1 MTIEKRSF
9 GRTGHMSSA
18 VIFGSAALKAVDQ
31 GVADRVLDLLFEHGV
46 NHIDTA
52 PSYGDAELRIGPWMD
67 RHRDA
72 FFLATKTDQWSFEG
86 AKAQIR
92 RSLERLRTD
101 HVDLMQL
108 HALTHPDQ
116 WEQALSPGGA
126 LDAVQQARAEGLV
139 RFIGVTGH
147 GWTVAAMHRRS
158 LERFDFDSVLMPWNW
173 LCAHHPT
180 YAADFEA
187 TVALMRA
194 AQRRGADDQGA
205 GARALGSR
213 RRTQSGDL
221 VSAVGGRGGHSRGSA
236 LGVGAAAAV
245 SELGGRPGS
254 VAAGAPGRGR
264 ARSGTPG
271 CGHGQASTSVR
282 GCLRSSGSEA
292 ASFRRQGAVDPC

>member
-1 MTIEKRSF
+1 MTIEKRPF

-31 GVADRVLDLLFEHGV
+31 GTADRVLDLLFEYGV
-46 NHIDTA
+46 NHIDAA
-52 PSYGDAELRIGPWMD
+52 PRYGDAELRIGPWMD

-101 HVDLMQL
+101 RVDLLQL
-108 HALTHPDQ
+108 HALVHPDQ

-126 LDAVQQARAEGLV
+126 LDAVLQAREEGLV

-173 LCAHHPT
+173 FCAHHPT

-187 TVALMRA
+187 TVALVRA

-205 GARALGSR
+205 GARTLGSR
-213 RRTQSGDL
+213 RRTQPGDL
-221 VSAVGGRGGHSRGSA
+221 VSAVGGRGGHSRGGA
-236 LGVGAAAAV
+236 LGTGRPRLFLNSVGDLNLLPLVLQAAD
-245 SELGGRPGS
+245 ELGPAPQD
-254 VAAGAPGRGR
+254 AAMANLNERTGL
-264 ARSGTPG
+264 
-271 CGHGQASTSVR
+271 ASIF
-282 GCLRSSGSEA
+282 GL
-292 ASFRRQGAVDPC
+292 

>member
-126 LDAVQQARAEGLV
+126 LDAVLQARAEGLV

-158 LERFDFDSVLMPWNW
+158 LERFDFDSILMPWNW
-173 LCAHHPT
+173 FCAHHQT

-187 TVALMRA
+187 TVALCE
-194 AQRRGADDQGA
+194 QRNVAVQTIKALARG
-205 GARALGSR
+205 
-213 RRTQSGDL
+213 
-221 VSAVGGRGGHSRGSA
+221 
-236 LGVGAAAAV
+236 
-245 SELGGRPGS
+245 PW
-254 VAAGAPGRGR
+254 AAGA
-264 ARSGTPG
+264 ARNRT
-271 CGHGQASTSVR
+271 
-282 GCLRSSGSEA
+282 
-292 ASFRRQGAVDPC
+292 

>member
-1 MTIEKRSF
+1 MTIEKRPF

-31 GVADRVLDLLFEHGV
+31 GTADRVLDLLFEYGV

-52 PSYGDAELRIGPWMD
+52 PRYGDAELRIGPWMD

-101 HVDLMQL
+101 RIDLLQL
-108 HALTHPDQ
+108 HALIHPDD

-126 LDAVQQARAEGLV
+126 LDAVLQAREEGLV

-173 LCAHHPT
+173 FCAQHPT

-187 TVALMRA
+187 TVALVRA
-194 AQRRGADDQGA
+194 AQCCGADDQGA

-221 VSAVGGRGGHSRGSA
+221 VSTVGGRRGYSRGSA
-236 LGVGAAAAV
+236 LGIGPAAAV
-245 SELGGRPGS
+245 PELGGRRES
-254 VAAGAPGRGR
+254 FAARAP
-264 ARSGTPG
+264 S
-271 CGHGQASTSVR
+271 C
-282 GCLRSSGSEA
+282 
-292 ASFRRQGAVDPC
+292 